1 MINEYKTCIN
11 SGKDVMVT
19 MLLMM
24 FATQWHFKKCH
35 LREIDIS
42 STSSVLQIRK
52 AMGEFRDNFPYFF
65 IISYVVDPH

>member
-1 MINEYKTCIN
+1 MINKYKTCIN

-24 FATQWHFKKCH
+24 FVTQWHFKKCH

-42 STSSVLQIRK
+42 STSSVLQIRR
-52 AMGEFRDNFPYFF
+52 AMEHLE
-65 IISYVVDPH
+65 IIFHIFSLSHML